1 MRWTR
6 IAVIAAALVLVLL
19 AVLVRGRPDQ
29 PESQLQFDS
38 EPMVTVA
45 GVGEMPIEEYVM
57 GVVGGEMGRLPA
69 AGETEESDWPD
80 EAYASQAILARSFI
94 LAWLQEND
102 WKPISTD
109 VTEAQAYNPDNITDA
124 IRRGVERTR
133 GEVMLDRNGA
143 PVQAYF
149 HSYAGGYTATAQ
161 EGLNRDDEPEWILS
175 RSVPENEYVP
185 EDVKSWRASIP
196 LERVAGALAELGV
209 NVGQIEAIEIA
220 EMGPSD
226 RITRLRIVGSAG
238 TAEVHGADFRVA
250 VGPEEFRSTRVNP
263 DTFGV
268 EGGHLVAE
276 GKGFGH
282 GVGLSQWD
290 AYKMARDGR
299 KAEDIIEFFFD
310 NISIQRLWE

>member
-1 MRWTR
+1 MKWTR
-6 IAVIAAALVLVLL
+6 IAVVAAALVLVLL
-19 AVLVRGRPDQ
+19 AVFVQGRPDQ

-45 GVGEMPIEEYVM
+45 GAGEMPIEEYVM

-69 AGETEESDWPD
+69 AGETEEADWPD
-80 EAYASQAILARSFI
+80 EAYASQAILARTFI

-102 WKPISTD
+102 WQPISTD

-133 GEVMLDRNGA
+133 GEVMLDQDGA
-143 PVQAYF
+143 PIQAYF

-161 EGLNRDDEPEWILS
+161 EGLNRDEEPDWILS

-185 EDVKSWRASIP
+185 EDVKTWKANIP
-196 LERVAGALAELGV
+196 LERVASALAQMGV
-209 NVGQIEAIEIA
+209 NVGQIQAVEIA
-220 EMGPSD
+220 EMGPSE
-226 RITRLRIVGSAG
+226 RITRLKIVGTEG
-238 TAEVHGADFRVA
+238 TADVHAADFRVA
-250 VGPEEFRSTRVNP
+250 VGPEEFRSTRVDP

-290 AYKMARDGR
+290 AYKMARDGK
-299 KAEDIIEFFFD
+299 KAEDVIEFFFD
-310 NISIQRLWE
+310 NISIQKLWD